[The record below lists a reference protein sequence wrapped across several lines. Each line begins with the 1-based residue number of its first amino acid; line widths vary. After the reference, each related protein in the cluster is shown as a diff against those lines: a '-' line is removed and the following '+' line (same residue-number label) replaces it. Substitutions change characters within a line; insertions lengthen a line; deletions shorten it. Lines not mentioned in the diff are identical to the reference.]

1 MSSRIVIPLFLAF
14 VLGCP
19 QKAPEPLFFE
29 VSTTQKAY
37 QDVLAELEIAI
48 TQRNFRITGHNKI
61 GSVIREREGRAFP
74 DYDTIQFCNLS
85 EARIMLELSPR
96 MVAWMPCNVS
106 VRAQGDQVIVTTH
119 LLPTDS
125 EDPALNDF
133 ARRMNEELKAIV
145 QFAVEP

>member
-1 MSSRIVIPLFLAF
+1 MSPRLLITLCLACL
-14 VLGCP
+14 LGCP
-19 QKAPEPLFFE
+19 QKAPDPLFFE
-29 VSTTQKAY
+29 AATTQKAY
-37 QDVLAELEIAI
+37 QDVLAELQIAI
-48 TQRNFRITGHNKI
+48 TQRNFRITGHNNI
-61 GSVIREREGRAFP
+61 GGVIREREGIAFP

-85 EARIMLELSPR
+85 EARIMLELSPK

-145 QFAVEP
+145 EFALEH